1 MTKAFDAFQE
11 YVALK
16 MHLTSDYDYVK
27 FEGRTTLKESSLE
40 KRNDRRFFEK
50 LAHRQKRDVHGF
62 LVAQLS
68 HDPRLWVGNLLGA
81 EAEGRYMS
89 WKRTQESLTYT
100 FRSELNL
107 LKQDHLDHRQ
117 AHQVQPPL
125 EPQPLGR
132 PDLGGRQVQGAEV
145 PCALPVGRERH
156 EDVRG
161 ADVHAREHLMPYL
174 FDKALEERDALLLE
188 LSEAQQEI
196 LELELEIEELDDQV
210 TMSDA
215 LFSLRFLRE
224 LEEQEKC

>member
-107 LKQDHLDHRQ
+107 LKQSHDTFDELIICEPSQDGGPGGQHPALLKHWLAGDIS
-117 AHQVQPPL
+117 L
-125 EPQPLGR
+125 ETTSIIAKLTKFN
-132 PDLGGRQVQGAEV
+132 
-145 PCALPVGRERH
+145 RH
-156 EDVRG
+156 WNHNLSGDPIWEDVKYR
-161 ADVHAREHLMPYL
+161 VLKYH
-174 FDKALEERDALLLE
+174 
-188 LSEAQQEI
+188 
-196 LELELEIEELDDQV
+196 
-210 TMSDA
+210 A
-215 LFSLRFLRE
+215 LFPWDENAMKTYVVQTFMQGSI
-224 LEEQEKC
+224 